1 MGRKIR
7 LIALIVGLLALIGAL
22 AGTGAATAPPGTVV
36 MSGLDN
42 PRGLA
47 FGPEGGLYVAEAGRG
62 GPGPPCAVIRGLL
75 QCVGASGA
83 VSRLWH
89 GAQERIATALP
100 SYAPAGGAGA
110 TGPHDISLHGRG
122 GAYVTIGLGANPDL
136 RAVLGQD
143 FGHLARLK
151 PSGGWSRDADISAY
165 ETTHNPDLSPVP
177 DSNPYGVLAQAGGQV
192 VTDAAGN
199 DLLRVASNGTIST
212 LAVFPSRPQGRPT
225 DSVPTGVVVGPDGA
239 YYVGELTGAP
249 FFVDGARVYR
259 VVPGHAPQPYGPVF
273 SFIIDL
279 GWGPDGHLYVL
290 QLASWAGLTG
300 PGELFRVESNGTK
313 TLVVNGLESPG
324 GLAFGPGNTLYISN
338 RGTSAVTGEVLRFSL
353 PLPPPPPPPPPP
365 PAPASCLVPRV
376 IGFRLPPAKAAI
388 RHFNCSVGRVRYAHA
403 RRRNIRRVIAQAPK
417 GGRRPAGT
425 RVNLVV
431 GRK

>member
-1 MGRKIR
+1 LV
-7 LIALIVGLLALIGAL
+7 LILGLLALVGVL

-62 GPGPPCAVIRGLL
+62 GPGPPCAVIFGLL
-75 QCVGASGA
+75 QCVGPSGA

-89 GAQERIATALP
+89 GAQARIATGLP

-110 TGPHDISLHGRG
+110 TGPHDISLNGLG

-136 RAVLGQD
+136 RAVVGQD
-143 FGHLARLK
+143 FGHLARLT
-151 PSGGWSRDADISAY
+151 PNGSWRLGADISAY
-165 ETTHNPDLSPVP
+165 EATHNPDQSPVP
-177 DSNPYGVLAQAGGQV
+177 DSNPYGLIAQAGGRV

-199 DLLRVASNGTIST
+199 DLLRVAADGTIST
-212 LAVFPSRPQGRPT
+212 LAVLPSRPQGRPT

-239 YYVGELTGAP
+239 YYVGELTGVP
-249 FFVDGARVYR
+249 YFPDGARVYR
-259 VVPGHAPQPYGPVF
+259 VVPGQAPQPYGPTF
-273 SFIIDL
+273 SFISDL
-279 GWGPDGHLYVL
+279 GWGPDGNLYVL
-290 QLASWAGLTG
+290 QLASAAGLIG
-300 PGELFRVESNGTK
+300 PGQLFRVESNGTK
-313 TLVVNGLESPG
+313 TLVVSGLESPG
-324 GLAFGPGNTLYISN
+324 GLAFGPDNALYVSN
-338 RGTSAVTGEVLRFSL
+338 RGASAGTGEVLRFSL
-353 PLPPPPPPPPPP
+353 PLPPPPPPAPAPPP
-365 PAPASCLVPRV
+365 PAPPSCLVPRV

-403 RRRNIRRVIAQAPK
+403 RPRNIRRVIGQTPR
-417 GGRRPAGT
+417 GGKRRPAGT
-425 RVNLVV
+425 KVNLVV